1 MQDRES
7 YIDFINAFTTVSPT
21 ISDEQHK
28 RLLNRAVQYHGLS
41 IDEAVEILNAAGLR
55 IGETEN
61 FFEILGFSIEDF
73 QNRDK
78 SEIKELV
85 EASHNKL
92 YRTSLNAGGRPRP
105 DGKTEEQWRILLNQ
119 ARDTL
124 IDPQKREA
132 HINMLG
138 DAVLPVTEPVPDE
151 ELSTSNP
158 IDSEPTDLPSEDEV
172 ADPEPTVSQTIEK
185 ISDEQF
191 PIPAST
197 SHLQSEQDGMV
208 LIPASTFDM
217 GSNDTEANSDEKPVH
232 TVYVDSFYMDKHP
245 VTNAEF
251 KAFIDVNPHWRKPNK
266 WFERYNNQT
275 ATIDDSHHDGDY
287 LRHWKV
293 NIYQYGDADHPVTW
307 VSWYAAMAYAQWVGK
322 RLPTE
327 AEWEKAARGG
337 LTAQK
342 YPWGQSSDIS
352 RANYNL
358 KANKTTAVNTYPPN
372 EFGLYDM
379 VGNVREWCLD
389 KWDKGFYQISPNINP
404 ITDGTINE
412 VMEQFGSIRTSRVLR
427 GGSWVSI
434 PKNARIAYRSG
445 SLPYYTCMNI
455 GFRCVRSAE

>member
-1 MQDRES
+1 MNKHDTYKTLIQE
-7 YIDFINAFTTVSPT
+7 FKAVSPSIT
-21 ISDEQHK
+21 EAQRKGILRRGIEE
-28 RLLNRAVQYHGLS
+28 HGLS
-41 IDEAVEILNAAGLR
+41 VDEAVEILDTSGLVIGEQVNYLEVLGLSISDIENQSEDEIKHHINAAH
-55 IGETEN
+55 
-61 FFEILGFSIEDF
+61 
-73 QNRDK
+73 
-78 SEIKELV
+78 KE
-85 EASHNKL
+85 L
-92 YRTSLNAGGRPRP
+92 YRTSLNAGGRPRA
-105 DGKTEEQWRILLNQ
+105 DGKTEEQWRMLLNQ

-138 DAVLPVTEPVPDE
+138 DAVLPVTDE

-158 IDSEPTDLPSEDEV
+158 IDSELTDLPSEDEV

-275 ATIDDSHHDGDY
+275 ATIDDSYHDGDY

-358 KANKTTAVNTYPPN
+358 IANKTTAVSTYPPN

-412 VMEQFGSIRTSRVLR
+412 VMEQFESIRTSRVLR

-455 GFRCVRSAE
+455 GFRCVRPAE

>member
-1 MQDRES
+1 MNKHDAYETLIRE
-7 YIDFINAFTTVSPT
+7 FKAVSPSIT
-21 ISDEQHK
+21 EAQRK
-28 RLLNRAVQYHGLS
+28 GLLRRGIEEHGLS
-41 IDEAVEILNAAGLR
+41 VDEAVEILDTSGLVIGEQVNYLEVLGLSISDIENQTEDEIVHKINAAHK
-55 IGETEN
+55 
-61 FFEILGFSIEDF
+61 
-73 QNRDK
+73 NR
-78 SEIKELV
+78 
-85 EASHNKL
+85 
-92 YRTSLNAGGRPRP
+92 YRASLNAGGRPRA
-105 DGKTEEQWRILLNQ
+105 DGKTEEQWRMLLNQ

-138 DAVLPVTEPVPDE
+138 DAVLPVTEPVPHE

-158 IDSEPTDLPSEDEV
+158 IDSELTDLPSEDEV
-172 ADPEPTVSQTIEK
+172 ADPEPIVSQTIEK

-191 PIPAST
+191 PIPEST
-197 SHLQSEQDGMV
+197 LHLPSEQDGMV
-208 LIPASTFDM
+208 LIPASAFDM

-322 RLPTE
+322 RQPTE

-358 KANKTTAVNTYPPN
+358 IANKTTAVNTYPPN

-412 VMEQFGSIRTSRVLR
+412 VLEQFESIRTSRVLR